1 MIAHYMAAID
11 AVDTGVIVLRDWLNY
26 QKSRN
31 LSDPEQAWYTIRA
44 MLAAS
49 QLPTSFGGVSP
60 THRAFVQFQLDTTDR
75 MAKLLGVGNARAWR
89 SFCQRLDQPGLH
101 AQIGRSLAFNYADE
115 RNFLFEILRPEDFG
129 LPSRHDELSRI
140 TDRTPAQFLEEAE
153 AILASRN
160 VFGTFPGSI
169 NRIKTFMAQYHLNA
183 AQLRYFVRLPA
194 KGEEKRV
201 LTRKIRADLE
211 RADLLKTQSQR
222 KRTRTAWICCANLT
236 NSCLSASGWCAS
248 RRPSTRNAKRT
259 NI

>member
-1 MIAHYMAAID
+1 
-11 AVDTGVIVLRDWLNY
+11 LRDWLNY
-26 QKSRN
+26 QKSNVASRK

-101 AQIGRSLAFNYADE
+101 AQIGRSLAFTYADE

-129 LPSRHDELSRI
+129 LPGRHEESSRI

-153 AILASRN
+153 ALLGMPECFQDVPRFDSLNQNLI
-160 VFGTFPGSI
+160 
-169 NRIKTFMAQYHLNA
+169 AQYHLNA
-183 AQLRYFVRLPA
+183 AQLRYFVRLSA
-194 KGEEKRV
+194 KGEEKLA
-201 LTRKIRADLE
+201 LTRKIRADLARARQFGE
-211 RADLLKTQSQR
+211 RKDGDRLDLLRQSDEFEPQR
-222 KRTRTAWICCANLT
+222 ERLVRFQKALDAERE
-236 NSCLSASGWCAS
+236 
-248 RRPSTRNAKRT
+248 KD
-259 NI
+259 